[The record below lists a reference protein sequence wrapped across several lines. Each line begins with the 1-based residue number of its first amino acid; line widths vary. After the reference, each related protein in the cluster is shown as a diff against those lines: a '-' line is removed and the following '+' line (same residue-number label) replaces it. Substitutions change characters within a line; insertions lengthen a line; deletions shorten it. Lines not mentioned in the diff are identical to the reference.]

1 MKLVNIYLPKR
12 NGISIFLVLTLLLVP
27 AALSAQTWSLSQCVD
42 TALLHNRN
50 IKLSQQDVLIAT
62 EKNREVRAGL
72 LPKLNGMADYR
83 YYTDLPFQLMPA
95 AVFGGPDGTYKE
107 VQFGVVRN
115 MNASLQLTLPLYNPN
130 IISAVVSTRVA
141 GELSEIQQLKSEE
154 EVVLEVSVTY
164 YNAQILISQIAFL
177 DSNIINTRQLVRTTE
192 LMYQQLLAKRTDV
205 NRLQLQLEQAISR
218 RSFVVLQHHQVL
230 NALKFM
236 MGKSIADSLRVLP
249 FEHTAIES
257 DFQPRPTADI
267 LMVDKKLELGY
278 SELQAFKN
286 SRLPSLGAYG
296 VYGTNGFGNTGSNS
310 FFNFHPVG
318 YVGAQLTV
326 PLFNGTVTRHR
337 IAQKKVELEK
347 TIIQQELITE
357 KNKLDQVNAA
367 MQYEQANRN
376 LVTSKMQIDLASGIY
391 DNTVLQNEQGL
402 ANITDLL
409 LADNALREAQQ
420 NYIETLINLRK
431 AELELKRVT
440 GNLITTKN

>member
-1 MKLVNIYLPKR
+1 MKLVNIYLLNSK
-12 NGISIFLVLTLLLVP
+12 SIAIILVMALLLVS
-27 AALSAQTWSLSQCVD
+27 ATLSAQTWSLTQCVD

-50 IKLSQQDVLIAT
+50 ILLSNQDMLTAT
-62 EKNREVRAGL
+62 EKKREVKAGL

-95 AVFGGPDGTYKE
+95 AVFGGPEGTYKE
-107 VQFGVVRN
+107 VQFGVAQN

-130 IISAVVSTRVA
+130 IISAMASTRVA
-141 GELSEIQQLKSEE
+141 SELAEIQQLRTEE
-154 EVVLEVSVTY
+154 EVVLEVSGAY
-164 YNAQILISQIAFL
+164 YNAQILISQIGFL
-177 DSNIINTRQLVRTTE
+177 DNNIINTRQLVKTTE
-192 LMYQQLLAKRTDV
+192 LMYQQLLVKRTDV
-205 NRLQLQLEQAISR
+205 DRLQLQLEQAILR
-218 RSFVVLQHHQVL
+218 RSFVVLQQQQVL

-236 MGKSIADSLRVLP
+236 MGKSLADSLRVLP
-249 FEHTAIES
+249 VENTAIES

-267 LMVDKKLELGY
+267 LLIDKRLELGY
-278 SELQAFKN
+278 SELRSFKN

-337 IAQKKVELEK
+337 IVQKKIELEK
-347 TIIQQELITE
+347 TIIQQELVTE
-357 KNKLDQVNAA
+357 KNKLDQINAG

-376 LVTSKMQIDLASGIY
+376 LVTSKLQIDLASGIF

-431 AELELKRVT
+431 AELEFKRVT